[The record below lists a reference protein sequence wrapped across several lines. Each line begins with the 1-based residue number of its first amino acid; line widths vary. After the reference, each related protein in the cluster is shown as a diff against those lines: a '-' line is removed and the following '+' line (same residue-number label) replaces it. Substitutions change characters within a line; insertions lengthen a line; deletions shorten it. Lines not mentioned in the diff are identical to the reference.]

1 MKKCVICGVKN
12 LLHRPSY
19 RKEWTCITCDEM
31 VTYLPFKR
39 GMGIPAYEALDKRQQ
54 ETILKL
60 HQMEQDFKHS
70 LQSP

>member
-1 MKKCVICGVKN
+1 
-12 LLHRPSY
+12 
-19 RKEWTCITCDEM
+19 M